1 MAALPALRIQ
11 ARRSADLFC
20 RDARHLLHCLGR
32 AIRMRNERFP
42 LLVRRLFAPLRN
54 VTLARQSFGHDH
66 MRQRIHHGD
75 VRSGTQLQVIVRL
88 HVRRAHDADGA
99 WIDDDEMRALSQP
112 LFQLRRE
119 DRMTLGRIRA
129 DEQNRHRTS

>member
-1 MAALPALRIQ
+1 MAALPAFAYRRAA
-11 ARRSADLFC
+11 ARTCSAGTPVTFSM
-20 RDARHLLHCLGR
+20 CLGR

-54 VTLARQSFGHDH
+54 VTLARQSFRHDH

-75 VRSGTQLQVIVRL
+75 VRSRTQLQVIVRL

-112 LFQLRRE
+112 LLQLRRE

-129 DEQNRHRTS
+129 DEQESHRTS